1 VISNRYYSALHLRDN
16 RYTIAYECPS
26 TPPKS
31 PCTSAIPKKY
41 CILVLGLITTSG
53 NGGKWMRI
61 GMISI
66 RDNFDTRDYHD
77 QSSNY
82 HEMSVPKQ
90 GRNEPGPPRK
100 LAERCLEGEQS
111 MGPRLLDAGGARVFC
126 AQEQEGHVSLQ
137 ALRRREGVAL
147 AMNPLPHFGMI
158 KA

>member
-1 VISNRYYSALHLRDN
+1 MDLEIDPGFERQFSEWSD
-16 RYTIAYECPS
+16 
-26 TPPKS
+26 
-31 PCTSAIPKKY
+31 
-41 CILVLGLITTSG
+41 G
-53 NGGKWMRI
+53 MRI

-137 ALRRREGVAL
+137 ALHRREGVAL